1 LAQSGNGIS
10 TFGIS
15 DIFLN
20 IKYKASEKTNLI
32 LGAKIPLTNANKSQ
46 NQLTLPMDYQASL
59 GTFDLILGMG
69 YRFKKIQWV
78 IAIQQ
83 PLTQNNNTFNS
94 EEYPENSNL
103 KFMSLNN
110 YGVLKSK
117 VLINEGEF
125 VSKKHRKHYSL
136 ITLGISKRIEVDIN
150 IQSDRNQP
158 NIKILCIEN
167 YKNPLLKKFDDL
179 VQGYTP
185 VASVAGGLALDFL
198 RQELFPKA
206 DLFDS
211 HPIDGD
217 TICQKLNNYLCDH
230 EHIVVYGSLYRNEKE
245 NENNSDSKK
254 ITPNIPLKNGM
265 DNVHMNQGN
274 QGSHLSS
281 NGIYQ
286 DGALFIKNKKSYTA
300 IFFCFAEQ
308 CDKTDD
314 TGYCL
319 P

>member
-1 LAQSGNGIS
+1 
-10 TFGIS
+10 
-15 DIFLN
+15 
-20 IKYKASEKTNLI
+20 
-32 LGAKIPLTNANKSQ
+32 
-46 NQLTLPMDYQASL
+46 
-59 GTFDLILGMG
+59 
-69 YRFKKIQWV
+69 
-78 IAIQQ
+78 
-83 PLTQNNNTFNS
+83 
-94 EEYPENSNL
+94 
-103 KFMSLNN
+103 MSLNN

-117 VLINEGEF
+117 VLINQGEF

-179 VQGYTP
+179 AQGYTP
-185 VASVAGGLALDFL
+185 VASVAGGLALDFF
-198 RQELFPKA
+198 RQDLFPKA

-230 EHIVVYGSLYRNEKE
+230 EHIVIYGSLYRNEKE
-245 NENNSDSKK
+245 NENNSDSQK
-254 ITPNIPLKNGM
+254 ITPHIPLKNGM

-300 IFFCFAEQ
+300 IFLCFSQQ
-308 CDKTDD
+308 CNKTDD
-314 TGYCL
+314 TGYCFT
-319 P
+319 